1 MCAEPC
7 RASAGRW
14 LCSSRW
20 RQIARCT
27 IPPLHPCPGRSNM
40 LQIYAASLPNPQ
52 QLILMPSSAAWHMR
66 AARHA
71 QAYATCAS
79 HSTRRHM
86 RCMWHVPARG
96 TYVACASAC
105 AICHARAHATCA
117 CHMPH
122 ARATFS
128 PSLHVQLHFQLQLN
142 RSTKKLS
149 HAKRTPGASMR

>member
-40 LQIYAASLPNPQ
+40 LQIYAASLPHPQ
-52 QLILMPSSAAWHMR
+52 QLILIPSSAAWHMR
-66 AARHA
+66 AACHA

-96 TYVACASAC
+96 TYVASAC

-122 ARATFS
+122 ARATCS